1 VILGHPEW
9 LLFVWVLGN
18 QGGLPVPVVPALLGA
33 GALAG
38 SGHLSLGVLVVLAVG
53 ASLVADLAWYGLGQW
68 RGARALR
75 MLARLS
81 PSADILVHRARHVFG
96 AHGGAFQLGARFLP
110 ELNAISAGLAGAAN
124 SSIVRF
130 AFYGLAS
137 AVMWAGGWIGLG
149 YFLSNRVTETA
160 ARLGVRLIIFFLA
173 PFALYLLFDRARRHR
188 VIHLFR
194 RARMNPDDLS
204 VVLEKGDRMAMP
216 VSHQSSVESVR
227 CAVRIDPRISREV
240 PCPQRNP
247 QGAPVAPGCPVRP
260 GGGSGLRSPAEIREQ
275 TVTSLFSTKT

>member
-1 VILGHPEW
+1 VILEHAEW
-9 LLFVWVLGN
+9 LLFAWVLGN

-38 SGHLSLGVLVVLAVG
+38 NGHLSLGVIIVLAVG
-53 ASLVADLAWYGLGQW
+53 ASLGADLTWYGLGLW

-81 PSADILVHRARHVFG
+81 PSAGILVHRARHLFG

-110 ELNAISAGLAGAAN
+110 EMNAISAGLAGATK

-137 AVMWAGGWIGLG
+137 ALMWAGGWIGLG
-149 YFLSNRVTETA
+149 YFLSNAVTEAA
-160 ARLGVRLIIFFLA
+160 ARLNVRLIVFFLA
-173 PFALYLLFDRARRHR
+173 PFALYLLFHRARRHR
-188 VIHLFR
+188 VIRLFR
-194 RARMNPDDLS
+194 GARMSPDDLS

-216 VSHQSSVESVR
+216 DPPSVNRGVSALRGEDRSTDLSG
-227 CAVRIDPRISREV
+227 
-240 PCPQRNP
+240 
-247 QGAPVAPGCPVRP
+247 GAGRLGRP
-260 GGGSGLRSPAEIREQ
+260 DYP
-275 TVTSLFSTKT
+275 